1 MFVIRNNF
9 EAPQMLDGS
18 FVELMGQEG
27 QADYGRERLWKHNS
41 QQSGA
46 AGRNGSGSRL
56 PSPRHPYPAA
66 QGGRVP
72 VAWRPGVTGSG
83 NKRCSGAPV
92 KGSSWQG

>member
-1 MFVIRNNF
+1 MEERGYGNTTPSN
-9 EAPQMLDGS
+9 Q
-18 FVELMGQEG
+18 GQREG
-27 QADYGRERLWKHNS
+27 TGLGEGCL
-41 QQSGA
+41 
-46 AGRNGSGSRL
+46 L
-56 PSPRHPYPAA
+56 PATPTLLA